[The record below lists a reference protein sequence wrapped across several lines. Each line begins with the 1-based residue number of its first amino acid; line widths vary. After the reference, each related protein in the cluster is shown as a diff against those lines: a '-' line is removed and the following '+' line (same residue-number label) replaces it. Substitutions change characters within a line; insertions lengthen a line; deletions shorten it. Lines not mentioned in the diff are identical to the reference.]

1 MSRNEE
7 LSMESTPTKFDL
19 FLANWGAKNAK
30 KWRMRQQNIFQPPPR
45 IRLCLIQTV
54 KLFLIM
60 GLSSSTIIFFRRL
73 VALIKAENWVDICQE
88 SSGNKCCAQDD
99 TGMFFV
105 NYSFFHLLLFFLHC
119 RNGN

>member
-1 MSRNEE
+1 MANET
-7 LSMESTPTKFDL
+7 LSHSNSNVVFDHGPKF
-19 FLANWGAKNAK
+19 
-30 KWRMRQQNIFQPPPR
+30 IYYH
-45 IRLCLIQTV
+45 
-54 KLFLIM
+54 
-60 GLSSSTIIFFRRL
+60 FFRRL

-105 NYSFFHLLLFFLHC
+105 MDYSFFHRLLFFLHC